1 MDAPEELPGPPP
13 DAALARALDGLV
25 ADGVLTAEQAEQ
37 VAQARQDEVALA
49 ALAHPGAPPPTS
61 GLQVVPELERTR
73 PGAASRLPEV
83 LGYLG
88 GTFVV
93 AAALIV
99 VGWSWDS
106 FSQAAKLTVS
116 GLAALVVYGAGLAIA
131 LAAAGGRATLTA
143 PSQDVRRRLVGV
155 LLVVGAFIAAGA
167 VDIALEDMRDDQL
180 LPVAL
185 TALAL
190 TALAVHLAPGT
201 APTLGLFT
209 ATVML
214 AATPAELRS
223 DVPDLAWILI
233 FLGLGALWVAVG
245 PALTRT
251 PIAALVVGLGDLVV
265 AGWVASEHTV
275 YEADAFVGSEQQW
288 GDRVVAPLGYA
299 VLAMLTILGV
309 ALYLRGRA
317 WPWLAAAT
325 VSAAV
330 LVFQMAGD
338 AFGPA
343 VASLVVGTLLLAAS
357 GLLIVRRGRADAPQ
371 VRDPAL

>member
-1 MDAPEELPGPPP
+1 MDEPAEPPVPPP

-25 ADGVLTAEQAEQ
+25 ADGVLTADQAQQ
-37 VAQARQDEVALA
+37 VAQARQDEVSLA
-49 ALAHPGAPPPTS
+49 ALAHPGAPPPSAPGTV
-61 GLQVVPELERTR
+61 QELSRSR

-93 AAALIV
+93 AAVLLV
-99 VGWSWDS
+99 VGWSWES
-106 FSQAAKLTVS
+106 FSQAAKLTIAV
-116 GLAALVVYGAGLAIA
+116 LAALVVYGAGLAIA
-131 LAAAGGRATLTA
+131 LGAAGGRRTLLA
-143 PSQDVRRRLVGV
+143 PAQDVRRRLVGV

-167 VDIALEDMRDDQL
+167 VEIALDDSADAQL

-185 TALAL
+185 TAAVL
-190 TALAVHLAPGT
+190 TALAVHLAPGA
-201 APTLGLFT
+201 APTLGLFA

-214 AATPAELRS
+214 AATPEELRG

-233 FLGLGALWVAVG
+233 FLGLGVLWVAAG
-245 PALTRT
+245 PVLTRT
-251 PIAALVVGLGDLVV
+251 PVAALVVGLGDLVV
-265 AGWVASEHTV
+265 VGWVASEHTV
-275 YEADAFVGSEQQW
+275 YEADAYIGSQQQW

-309 ALYLRGRA
+309 ALYLRGRD

-343 VASLVVGTLLLAAS
+343 VASLVVGSLLLAAS
-357 GLLIVRRGRADAPQ
+357 GLLIVRRGRADAEQ
-371 VRDPAL
+371 VRAPGP

>member
-1 MDAPEELPGPPP
+1 M
-13 DAALARALDGLV
+13 
-25 ADGVLTAEQAEQ
+25 
-37 VAQARQDEVALA
+37 
-49 ALAHPGAPPPTS
+49 
-61 GLQVVPELERTR
+61 VPELERTR

-106 FSQAAKLTVS
+106 FSHAAKLTVS
-116 GLAALVVYGAGLAIA
+116 GLAALVVYGAGLTIA

-325 VSAAV
+325 
-330 LVFQMAGD
+330 
-338 AFGPA
+338 
-343 VASLVVGTLLLAAS
+343 
-357 GLLIVRRGRADAPQ
+357 GLSGRARLPDGWGRLRSCRRLAG
-371 VRDPAL
+371 RGDPPAGSERAAHRPTRPGRRSAGQRPCPLSQAKDESAISRHPLSSPSE